1 MIHTSYEGSIP
12 AIYNEY
18 LAPVLFD
25 HYAQHLAAYVGAIRP
40 ERLLEIGCGT
50 GIATRRIVD
59 AIPENTEYI
68 VTDLIPD
75 MLDFAKAHTNGSR
88 PLNWQLADVTALP
101 FDDKSFD
108 TVISQLSVMFFD
120 RPKAFREVCR
130 VLQPG
135 GHFIFSTWDK
145 PVHNPL
151 LQLVLD
157 AVEQHLS
164 PETTAFYRLL
174 FAYND
179 LNIIE
184 SETEQAGFS
193 GLRIEKVKRE
203 GYSPTAHHIAKG
215 LIYGGPMITT
225 INEINPALA
234 EPIVASI
241 EKNIAGVYGEKELH
255 FPLQALVVTAVK

>member
-1 MIHTSYEGSIP
+1 MVHTSYEGSIP

-18 LAPVLFD
+18 LTPVLFD
-25 HYAQHLAAYVGAIRP
+25 HYAQHLAAYVSVMRP

-50 GIATRRIVD
+50 GIATRRVAD
-59 AIPENTEYI
+59 AIPEHAEYV

-75 MLDFAKAHTNGSR
+75 MLDFAKAHTHTAR
-88 PLNWQLADVTALP
+88 PLSWQLADVTALP
-101 FDDKSFD
+101 FKDNRFD
-108 TVISQLSVMFFD
+108 LIISQLSVMFFD

-135 GHFIFSTWDK
+135 GSFIFSAWDK
-145 PVHNPL
+145 PVHIPL

-157 AVEQHLS
+157 AVEQHLP

-179 LNIIE
+179 LNLIE

-193 GLRIEKVKRE
+193 GLRIEKVKRT
-203 GYSPTAHHIAKG
+203 GYSPTSRHIAKG

-241 EKNIAGVYGEKELH
+241 DKNIAGTYGEKDLH